1 MRSSR
6 WIQTAICTGL
16 LMCGAAAFAQRA
28 PQQTEVPDRTTAS
41 DQRFLVRALRMNELL
56 LRIGRLAREAGN
68 APDIRARGESMV
80 QKYTD
85 LGRQLSDQA
94 RRANINPTAQLTPEQ
109 AAVVTRLVRLSGP
122 EFDTQFAAT
131 VDMLEQQELAM
142 YKYEATRASDPE
154 LRALTQSRI
163 GPLQEAVN
171 EQPPQLRPD

>member
-1 MRSSR
+1 
-6 WIQTAICTGL
+6 
-16 LMCGAAAFAQRA
+16 MCGPAALAQQA
-28 PQQTEVPDRTTAS
+28 PQQAEQPDRTTAS
-41 DQRFLVRALRMNELL
+41 DQRFLVRALRINELL

-68 APDIRARGESMV
+68 APDVRAKGEYMV

-94 RRANINPTAQLTPEQ
+94 LRANINPTAQLTPEQ
-109 AAVVTRLVRLSGP
+109 AAVVTRLVRLPGT
-122 EFDTQFAAT
+122 EFDTQFTQT

-154 LRALTQSRI
+154 LRALTQARI

-171 EQPPQLRPD
+171 EQPRQIRPD